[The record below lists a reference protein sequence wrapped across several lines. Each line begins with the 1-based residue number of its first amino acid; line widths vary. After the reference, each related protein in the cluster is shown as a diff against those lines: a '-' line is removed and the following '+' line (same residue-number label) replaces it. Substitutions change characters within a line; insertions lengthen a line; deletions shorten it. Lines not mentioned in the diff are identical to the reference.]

1 MFPRFKALRSC
12 DSDVLLPQQAH
23 DDRLGHRCHE
33 IPLPWTCHDLLW
45 VAQCWLLPIDAL
57 CLTDF
62 HKLPCFRC
70 AGSCPVTI
78 QVLRPKSSSLP
89 AFWAQETT
97 TRWTGPWMTSRCPVW
112 GGGEKGGWFLWRLQ
126 LPKRVSYGRKSP
138 DVQEFIDI
146 VETIYRGARKG
157 RGLVMSPKA
166 GETWWNQPSQ
176 QLKDGLIGPKFGGK
190 NYGK

>member
-62 HKLPCFRC
+62 HKLPCFQC
-70 AGSCPVTI
+70 TGSCPVTL
-78 QVLRPKSSSLP
+78 QVLCPKSSSLP
-89 AFWAQETT
+89 AFGLRKQQQGELGHEWQA
-97 TRWTGPWMTSRCPVW
+97 GAVW
-112 GGGEKGGWFLWRLQ
+112 GGRE
-126 LPKRVSYGRKSP
+126 
-138 DVQEFIDI
+138 
-146 VETIYRGARKG
+146 
-157 RGLVMSPKA
+157 RGLVSMTTSTPTGFLRPFRPSGVHRHCWDDLPRSPQ
-166 GETWWNQPSQ
+166 GQRFGDVTQGWGSGGTNFTTERW
-176 QLKDGLIGPKFGGK
+176 IHGPKFGEK
-190 NYGK
+190 QTWHQ